1 MSDSSDQRTGSR
13 DKAEWL
19 STTYATERER
29 DADLTSVSS
38 AELEPLYDSG
48 DRAGHDYR
56 QELGYPGEYPFTRG
70 IHPTMYRGHL
80 WTMRQFAGFGGA
92 EDTNARFRFLLEQ
105 GQTGLSLAFDLPTL
119 MGRDS
124 DDPRSEGEVGRCGVA
139 MDSVVDMERVFEGIP
154 LDQVTTSMT
163 TNAPAAI
170 LLAFYLVTA
179 ERQGVSFEQAGGTI
193 QNDILK
199 EYIAQNTY
207 IFPPEPSLRL
217 ITDTFSFCAEHVP
230 RWNTISISGYHIR
243 EAGATAVQELAF
255 TLADGF
261 AYVDAG
267 LAAGLDIDSFAP
279 RLSFFFNAHIDL
291 FEEVAKYRA
300 ARRIWARHM
309 RERYGARDPHS
320 WLMRFHTQTAGCSLT
335 AQQPENNVMRTTI
348 EALAGVLGGTQS
360 LHTNS
365 LDEVLALPSE
375 RAVEIALRTQQVL
388 AYETGV
394 ANVIDPLAGSYYVES
409 LTDRME
415 AEAEE
420 YFAKIEELG
429 GVVAAIDRGFFQQEI
444 ADASYRYQMAVES
457 GRKVLVGVNRFATG
471 EPPKVETLR
480 IDPGLEKRQVESLK
494 DARARRDSRTAA
506 ASLDYLRAAC
516 LDGANVMPPILECTR
531 SVCTLGEMVS
541 TMKSVFGVY
550 QETTV
555 F

>member
-1 MSDSSDQRTGSR
+1 VDDVRDGSR
-13 DKAEWL
+13 TKAEWL
-19 STTYATERER
+19 AGAYSWQNTR
-29 DADLTSVSS
+29 DADFTSVSS
-38 AELEPLYDSG
+38 AEVEPIYDPG
-48 DRAGHDYR
+48 DRVGHDYHR
-56 QELGYPGEYPFTRG
+56 ELGYPGEYPYTRG
-70 IHPTMYRGHL
+70 VHPTMYRGHL

-92 EDTNARFRFLLEQ
+92 EDTNGRFRFLLDQ
-105 GQTGLSLAFDLPTL
+105 GQTGLSLALDLPTL

-139 MDSVVDMERVFEGIP
+139 MDSVLDMERVFEGIP
-154 LDQVTTSMT
+154 LDQVTVSMT
-163 TNAPAAI
+163 TNAPATI
-170 LLAFYLVTA
+170 LLAFYLVAA
-179 ERQGVSFEQAGGTI
+179 ERQGVKHDQVGGTI

-217 ITDTFSFCAEHVP
+217 ITDIFAFCGEHVP
-230 RWNTISISGYHIR
+230 QWNTISISGYHIR
-243 EAGATAVQELAF
+243 EAGATAAQELAF

-261 AYVDAG
+261 AYVEAG
-267 LAAGLDIDSFAP
+267 IAAGLEVDSFAP

-291 FEEVAKYRA
+291 FEEVAKFRA

-309 RERYGARDPHS
+309 RERYRAKDPRS

-335 AQQPENNVMRTTI
+335 AQQPENNVVRTTI

-365 LDEVLALPSE
+365 LDEVLSLPTE
-375 RAVEIALRTQQVL
+375 RAAEIALRTQQVL
-388 AYETGV
+388 AYESGV

-420 YFAKIEELG
+420 YFIKIEELG
-429 GVVAAIDRGFFQQEI
+429 GVVAAIAKGFFQQEI

-457 GRKVLVGVNRFATG
+457 GRKVVVGVNRFATG
-471 EPPKVETLR
+471 VRPAVETLR
-480 IDPGLEKRQVESLK
+480 IDKEFEMRQVDSLRALRERRDASPVARGLE
-494 DARARRDSRTAA
+494 D
-506 ASLDYLRAAC
+506 LRAAC
-516 LDGANVMPPILECTR
+516 ADGTNVMPPILECTR
-531 SVCTLGEMVS
+531 AMCTLGEMVA

-550 QETTV
+550 QGSAV